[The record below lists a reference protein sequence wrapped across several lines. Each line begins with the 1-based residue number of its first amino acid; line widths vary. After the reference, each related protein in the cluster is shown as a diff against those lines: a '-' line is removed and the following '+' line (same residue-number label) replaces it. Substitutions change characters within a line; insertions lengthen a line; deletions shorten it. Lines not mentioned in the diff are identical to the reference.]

1 MTLRSIVA
9 AGFYIAMV
17 PALGATGTWTGP
29 MLAAPFAAVQA
40 PASVPAQND
49 APLHAARIERLNAA
63 TGLQA
68 MIGQTP
74 RDAQAAAWFAWTVA
88 SIPQH
93 HDGNWNERGENRCV
107 LDEDGNF
114 EGNGGV
120 GGQAT
125 SLLILVRATRGTI
138 DRVAFADS
146 RCPVDAGARTI
157 YWLEGVRSADSVQT
171 LAAVVRRDAG
181 AFKGDDG
188 DGASRCGKRA
198 LAALALHA
206 DATAGQAL
214 ETFVAPSN
222 SRWLRRDAAFWLG
235 AVRADQAFPLL
246 DRLARTDAD
255 ESFRDHLTFVLTL
268 TGDRGLQTLLDLA
281 RHDPSPHV
289 RGQALFWVGQKA
301 GQKAIGSLDAAV
313 NNDPDSDV
321 RKKAVFAISQLPHD
335 ESVPKL
341 IELARTHR
349 DPEVR
354 KQAMFWLGQSGDD
367 RAVAFF
373 ESVLTK

>member
-1 MTLRSIVA
+1 MRLRSVVA
-9 AGFYIAMV
+9 AGFYVAMV

-29 MLAAPFAAVQA
+29 MLAAPFVAVQA
-40 PASVPAQND
+40 PAVTPGQAGL
-49 APLHAARIERLNAA
+49 PIHAARVEQLNATA
-63 TGLQA
+63 GLQA
-68 MIGQTP
+68 AMGRAP
-74 RDAQAAAWFAWTVA
+74 RDAQPAWFAWSVP
-88 SIPQH
+88 SVSQH
-93 HDGNWNERGENRCV
+93 NDRNWNDRSESRCV

-114 EGNGGV
+114 EGGNNV

-125 SLLILVRATRGTI
+125 SLLILVRTTRGAI
-138 DRVAFADS
+138 DRVTFADA
-146 RCPVDAGARTI
+146 RCPVEAGTRTV
-157 YWLEGVRSADSVQT
+157 YWIDSVRPADSVQL
-171 LAAVVRRDAG
+171 LAAVVRRDAAG
-181 AFKGDDG
+181 VKDDNG
-188 DGASRCGKRA
+188 DGTSRCGKRA
-198 LAALALHA
+198 LAAVALHA
-206 DATAGQAL
+206 DSSVEPVL
-214 ETFVAPSN
+214 EGFVAPS
-222 SRWLRRDAAFWLG
+222 STRWLRRDAAFWLG
-235 AVRADQAFPLL
+235 AVRSEQAFPLL
-246 DRLARTDAD
+246 DRLARTDPD

-301 GQKAIGSLDAAV
+301 GQKALGPLGAAV
-313 NNDPDSDV
+313 NEDPDSEV

-335 ESVPKL
+335 QSVPKL